1 MKHYTYNSS
10 HYMIQMTVPGVF
22 TLLIGLYSMY
32 KFLTG
37 GFNFLWLLITF
48 VCVYNVWN
56 TFVSISNPSEIIID
70 DDTLT
75 FVAYKGS
82 HVYETKK
89 IEKFAMRPV
98 AGGERMYVMIDKG
111 GILRGRYWIRL
122 AEFNDSKELNDYFY
136 RLDARVN
143 PDSVFTT
150 ARKQGRERH
159 KKV

>member
-1 MKHYTYNSS
+1 
-10 HYMIQMTVPGVF
+10 MIQMTVPGVF

-75 FVAYKGS
+75 FVA
-82 HVYETKK
+82 
-89 IEKFAMRPV
+89 
-98 AGGERMYVMIDKG
+98 
-111 GILRGRYWIRL
+111 
-122 AEFNDSKELNDYFY
+122 
-136 RLDARVN
+136 
-143 PDSVFTT
+143 
-150 ARKQGRERH
+150 
-159 KKV
+159 